1 MSMNRQCSVQSW
13 PVDTLP
19 PEQQARLAEI
29 LERYLTEQEKG
40 GAPDT
45 QRIIAEHPDLAEP
58 LAVYFDSLDFLHQ
71 AAVGLGR
78 TDGQV
83 RSKSRVSQEPLGDYR
98 IVREIGRGGMGV
110 VYEAQQISLNRRVAL
125 KVLPFAAVL
134 DQKQI
139 ARFENEARA
148 AAQLRHP
155 HIVPVFSVGCE
166 RGVHY
171 YAMQYIEGQPLDMAI
186 AQMRS
191 STDTQPKNHSSKGK
205 NTRVPGSDAGPSM
218 STLKNFVTTNSVGS
232 REYSRTICRLAIQA
246 AEALQHAHDYGI
258 VHRDVKP
265 SNLLLDREG
274 KLWIADFGL
283 ARFQADAG
291 LTTTGQIIGTLHYMS
306 PEQATGESSLVD
318 HRTDVYS
325 LGITLYEALTLRPAF
340 EGTDRAKLLHRIAE
354 EEPRAPRRI
363 NPAIPLDLETIV
375 LKAIS
380 KSPVQRYATA
390 GQMADDLKRFL
401 EGKPTLAR
409 RPTPAQRIAK
419 WAGRHKNAV
428 LSAVGLLALAMAG
441 LVVATL
447 LITQEHS
454 RTKAA
459 LAQSETNLQRAETHY
474 REARE
479 VVDQFGARLAE
490 QLADVPGAEQLRY
503 ELLNDTLDYYRGFI
517 EHAGDDPALRSDLAI
532 THFKAATITEQIGDK
547 NKARA
552 AYEDARRM
560 FARLAADRPE
570 VPTYRGDLALCYNN
584 LGLLSSGSGDTAQ
597 ADSAYRKAIEIQEKL
612 IAEFPDRA
620 RFHAELALSHSN
632 LGLLAHETDRIAAAD
647 DSYRMA
653 IAIQEKLARTH
664 LQQPKY
670 RSHLAISYNNLSF
683 LHGKA
688 DASQAQHFCRRAI
701 SILEELAQSH
711 PDTLKYQ
718 SDLALAYNNLGAL
731 QNHNGQSAEAAASYD
746 LAVAVQ
752 RQLVR
757 KAPSVISS
765 RRDLAIT
772 YNNLGRL
779 HSETDRSAPAEEAL
793 ANARAIFEDLIADYP
808 NELTYRSSLGGVL
821 NNQAMALERL
831 ERSDEAQS
839 AYRAAIEHQR
849 FALERAESVTRFR
862 EFLSKHYWNYGQL
875 LQKLGLLD
883 EACEVAV
890 ARKELWADHPERL
903 YRAAVEL
910 AAIAGKIQQTGN
922 DPPTHE
928 PAAEERS
935 ADSAV
940 AALREA
946 IEAGFDRFDEIQKD
960 PGLDAIREHPGFRE
974 LLDVLAERESSEPP
988 T

>member
-1 MSMNRQCSVQSW
+1 MNQHCTMESGR
-13 PVDTLP
+13 VDDLSSK
-19 PEQQARLAEI
+19 QQARLAEI
-29 LERYLTEQEKG
+29 LECYLAQQEEG
-40 GAPDT
+40 VAPDAK
-45 QRIIAEHPDLAEP
+45 RIIAEHPDLAEP
-58 LAVYFDSLDFLHQ
+58 LAAYCDSLDFLHR

-78 TDGQV
+78 ADGQE
-83 RSKSRVSQEPLGDYR
+83 RSKSEVSQKRLGDYR

-110 VYEAQQISLNRRVAL
+110 VYEAEQISLGRRVAL

-134 DQKQI
+134 DQRQI

-148 AAQLRHP
+148 AAQLHHP

-171 YAMQYIEGQPLDMAI
+171 YAMQYIEGQPLDVAI

-191 STDTQPKNHSSKGK
+191 STGVQPKDDSPEGNE
-205 NTRVPGSDAGPSM
+205 NTCVLGSDAGPSV
-218 STLKNFVTTNSVGS
+218 STLANFVTTDSVGS
-232 REYSRTICRLAIQA
+232 REYSRRICQLAIQA

-283 ARFQADAG
+283 ARFQTDAG
-291 LTTTGQIIGTLHYMS
+291 LTTTGQVVGTLHYMS
-306 PEQATGESSLVD
+306 PEQAAGKSGLMD
-318 HRTDVYS
+318 HRTDIYS
-325 LGITLYEALTLRPAF
+325 LGITLYEALTLRAAF
-340 EGTDRAKLLHRIAE
+340 EGTDRAELLRRIAE

-390 GQMADDLKRFL
+390 GEMADDVRRFL

-409 RPTPAQRIAK
+409 RPTLAQRTAK
-419 WAGRHKNAV
+419 WAGRHKTSV
-428 LSAVGLLALAMAG
+428 VSAVALLGLAMAG
-441 LVVATL
+441 LIVATL
-447 LITQEHS
+447 LIAQEHS

-459 LAQSETNLQRAETHY
+459 LSQSETNFQRAETHF

-490 QLADVPGAEQLRY
+490 QLAGVPGAEQLRY

-517 EHAGDDPALRSDLAI
+517 EHAGDDPALRSDLAL

-547 NKARA
+547 KKAIA

-570 VPTYRGDLALCYNN
+570 VPAYRGDLALCYNN
-584 LGLLSSGSGDTAQ
+584 LGLLSSGSGDTAE
-597 ADSAYRKAIEIQEKL
+597 AESAYRKAIAIQEKL

-647 DSYRMA
+647 DAYRKA
-653 IAIQEKLARTH
+653 IAIQEKLTQTH
-664 LQQPKY
+664 PQQSKY
-670 RSHLAISYNNLSF
+670 RSDLAISYNNLGF

-688 DASQAQHFCRRAI
+688 DASKAQHFCRRAI
-701 SILEELAQSH
+701 SILEELAQFH

-718 SDLALAYNNLGAL
+718 SDLALAYNNLGTL
-731 QNHNGQSAEAAASYD
+731 QNHNGQSVEAAASYSQ
-746 LAVAVQ
+746 AVVIQ

-765 RRDLAIT
+765 RRDLAIS

-779 HSETDRSAPAEEAL
+779 HGETDETAQAEESL
-793 ANARAIFEDLIADYP
+793 ANARAIFEDLVADYP

-831 ERSDEAQS
+831 DRSGEAES

-849 FALERAESVTRFR
+849 FALERAETVARFR
-862 EFLSKHYWNYGQL
+862 EFLSKHYWNFGQF
-875 LQKLGLLD
+875 LQRVGRLE
-883 EACEVAV
+883 EAGAVAL

-910 AAIAGKIQQTGN
+910 AAIAGEIHRTGS
-922 DPPTHE
+922 DPPMLDT
-928 PAAEERS
+928 AAKERF
-935 ADSAV
+935 ADRAV

-946 IEAGFDRFDEIQKD
+946 IEAGFDRFDEIRED
-960 PGLDAIREHPGFRE
+960 PELDAIREHPGFCE
-974 LLDVLAERESSEPP
+974 LLDLLDKRESGEAA